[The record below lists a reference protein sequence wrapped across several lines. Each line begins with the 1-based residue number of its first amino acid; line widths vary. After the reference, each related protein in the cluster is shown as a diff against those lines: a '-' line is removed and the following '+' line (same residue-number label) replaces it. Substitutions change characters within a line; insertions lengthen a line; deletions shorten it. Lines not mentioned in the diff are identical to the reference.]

1 MLWTVPVHESCL
13 HSARV
18 MFTQYTELCVY
29 FCVHVVHTWLDYCT
43 YRTWHFINFK
53 KLFFPSLLHPPYM
66 QGHSRWV
73 NKTLFLDGCSKKLLY
88 AYYQEYVSV
97 MDLVCLRNESW
108 EKRWASESSLRSEK
122 NLWNQWNAAE
132 MCRATAQ
139 ESCSLLLKLNDR
151 RCSEAVAYP

>member
-1 MLWTVPVHESCL
+1 MNST
-13 HSARV
+13 SARV
-18 MFTQYTELCVY
+18 MFTQCTSHVYAVHRTLCV
-29 FCVHVVHTWLDYCT
+29 FLCT
-43 YRTWHFINFK
+43 CCSHLTGLLHLQDSALH
-53 KLFFPSLLHPPYM
+53 KLQKAFFFSSLLHPPYM